1 MDRSLGRKIVGL
13 LAAYAVALA
22 TLLPV
27 LAAVLAPQ
35 ASGAIGLA
43 IICSTG
49 GAGSASPSHLPV
61 GPVPFCPACAGCAMA
76 GCVSIA
82 PGPDG
87 PALGHV
93 AEISSARAAPSLAGG
108 RPQATRLAGSN
119 LARAPPAV

>member
-22 TLLPV
+22 TLLPG
-27 LAAVLAPQ
+27 LAAVLGPQ
-35 ASGAIGLA
+35 ASGRIGLA

-49 GAGSASPSHLPV
+49 SAGPVSPSHLPI
-61 GPVPFCPACAGCAMA
+61 PPIPLCPACAGCTMA
-76 GCVSIA
+76 GCVTIA

-87 PALGHV
+87 PALGR
-93 AEISSARAAPSLAGG
+93 AAAISLARIAPSLGGG

-119 LARAPPAV
+119 LARAPPAA